1 MLDEALTEIV
11 FAFEAARD
19 SLLPYDCFGLVM
31 RQGHILKGAS
41 RPRTSG
47 WSICAITGCLF

>member
-41 RPRTSG
+41 RHAHQGGAFVR
-47 WSICAITGCLF
+47 